1 MEVKIEEILKEIVEK
16 LKVEYRPI
24 KIILYGSYAHGNP
37 KDDSDIDLFI
47 LKDTNERR
55 VERFVQVKR
64 VIYNPNRKI
73 PISPLIYSPEELNER
88 LRIEDDFIKEILNTG
103 IILYE
108 ESISWRVARKR

>member
-1 MEVKIEEILKEIVEK
+1 MDGQIEKILKEIVEK
-16 LKVEYRPI
+16 LKVEYRSL

-37 KDDSDIDLFI
+37 KDDSDIDLLI

-55 VERFVQVKR
+55 VDRYVRVKR
-64 VIYNPNRKI
+64 IIYNPDRKI
-73 PISPLIYSPEELNER
+73 PISPLVYSTAELNER

-108 ESISWRVARKR
+108 ESIS

>member
-1 MEVKIEEILKEIVEK
+1 MEYFKKMEERIEEILKEIVEK
-16 LKVEYRPI
+16 LKVEYGPI

-37 KDDSDIDLFI
+37 RDDSDIDLLI

-64 VIYNPNRKI
+64 IIYNPERKI
-73 PISPLIYSPEELNER
+73 SISPLIYSPAELNER
-88 LRIEDDFIKEILNTG
+88 LRMEDDFIKEILNTG

-108 ESISWRVARKR
+108 ESTS